1 MRFIVLKKAGIIAT
15 FVLVAALL
23 AVGLPIF
30 NNVSAAGLFLNETVR
45 KVPIYAVET
54 DSNKVGISFDAAWG
68 ADKTQGILDI
78 LKDREV
84 KATFFLV
91 GFWAEEHPELVKK
104 INEAGHEIGL
114 HSNSHP
120 DFAKL
125 TEEQIKSEL
134 LSNITILENIIGK
147 KPTLFRFPF
156 GSYTDKAIKICD
168 ELGLTCIQWDVDSLD
183 WKGLGAKDISSRVLT
198 KAKSGSLCLF
208 HNNSD
213 HILDALPIVL
223 DGLKNK
229 GFSVTNISDVL
240 YKENYNIDRNG
251 IQKQVKK

>member
-1 MRFIVLKKAGIIAT
+1 MRFIVVKRAGIVAT
-15 FVLVAALL
+15 MILAVALL
-23 AVGLPIF
+23 VVGLPIF
-30 NNVSAAGLFLNETVR
+30 NNVSAAGLFLDKTVR
-45 KVPIYAVET
+45 KVPIYSVET
-54 DSNKVGISFDAAWG
+54 NSNKVGISFDAAWG
-68 ADKTQGILDI
+68 ADKTEKIIEILQ
-78 LKDREV
+78 DRNV

-104 INEAGHEIGL
+104 IDEAGFEIGL

-125 TEEQIKSEL
+125 TEEQVKSEL
-134 LSNITILENIIGK
+134 MSNITILENILGK

-156 GSYTDKAIKICD
+156 GSYTDKAIKICE

-183 WKGLGAKDISSRVLT
+183 WKGLSALEISKRVLG
-198 KAKSGSLCLF
+198 KAKSGSICLF

-213 HILDALPIVL
+213 HILDALPLVL

-229 GFSVTNISDVL
+229 GFTVTNIGDVL
-240 YKENYNIDRNG
+240 YKENFVIDRNG
-251 IQKQVKK
+251 IQKAR